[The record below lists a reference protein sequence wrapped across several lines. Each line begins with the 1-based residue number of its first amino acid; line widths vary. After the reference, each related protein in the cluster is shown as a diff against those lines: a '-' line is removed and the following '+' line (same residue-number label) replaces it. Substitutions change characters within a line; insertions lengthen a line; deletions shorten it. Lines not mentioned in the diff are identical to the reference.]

1 MNQSV
6 HNGRLFMFVTLSR
19 HTKRMLNL
27 ASVAVL
33 IILLY
38 IVMLFVSAI
47 FPQ

>member
-1 MNQSV
+1 
-6 HNGRLFMFVTLSR
+6 MFVTFHR
-19 HTKRMLNL
+19 YTKRMLEM